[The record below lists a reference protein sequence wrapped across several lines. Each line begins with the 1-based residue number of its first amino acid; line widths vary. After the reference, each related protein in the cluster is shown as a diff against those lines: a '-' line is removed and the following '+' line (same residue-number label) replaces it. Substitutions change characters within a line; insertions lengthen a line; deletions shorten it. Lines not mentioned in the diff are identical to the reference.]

1 MVRLMSGSEERRSV
15 MNERSGLGSYDASLV
30 SRNDDASTEARLL
43 EPGQYHWPDG
53 LRVSELREE
62 QGWFEDRPVRH
73 VMVLI
78 DPETP
83 ASLRRFGQL
92 VDVSREIRDSFF
104 NAGVDGIVDVHFVTE
119 TELRERDLPVD
130 DDDEAGR
137 EAGAA

>member
-1 MVRLMSGSEERRSV
+1 M
-15 MNERSGLGSYDASLV
+15 V
-30 SRNDDASTEARLL
+30 SRNDDTLTEARLL
-43 EPGQYHWPDG
+43 EPDQYHWPDG

-83 ASLRRFGQL
+83 ASLRRFRQL
-92 VDVSREIRDSFF
+92 VDVTREIRDNFS
-104 NAGVDGIVDVHFVTE
+104 NAGVDGIVDVHYVTE
-119 TELRERDLPVD
+119 AELQERELPI
-130 DDDEAGR
+130 DDDEEADR